1 MPLPLPRRVGLAS
14 SLTRKVAWDLTG
26 RRLHVVHNV
35 HVPCQCLPPDPG
47 LLAAGLI
54 QASGLWTLS

>member
-14 SLTRKVAWDLTG
+14 SLKVAWDLTG

-35 HVPCQCLPPDPG
+35 HVPCQCLKLPPDPD